1 MFHSDAIGPFW
12 HLLDGHFELFR
23 NDRQGVCHV
32 VVRVA
37 RQWVHHRRLDVVVV
51 AWQSMSLSLGA
62 CVGGG

>member
-37 RQWVHHRRLDVVVV
+37 RQRVHHRRLDVVVV
-51 AWQSMSLSLGA
+51 IEHLVQPLAARGL
-62 CVGGG
+62 